1 MKAAMEKVTQVE
13 IDALYLELD
22 TTFETT
28 LTEARYNQ
36 IMDVLLPS
44 LEKFPDARATLRRF
58 GKLEWRERRV
68 ARERPV
74 RAA

>member
-1 MKAAMEKVTQVE
+1 MKKATQVE

-22 TTFETT
+22 TTFDTT

-36 IMDVLLPS
+36 IMDILLPP
-44 LEKFPDARATLRRF
+44 LERFPDARATLRRF

-74 RAA
+74 QAA